1 MLLLRSA
8 SSPLFFFI
16 EFAGVPNV
24 AGSARGSLGA
34 PKWYR
39 AAAETCRHYCM
50 QPLRIRLYRGA
61 AAWVIALNTSARFR
75 RLLIIIVIIIIQ
87 FVPESQRISI
97 HSRIWRRYYSLLPAC
112 RFELLKKKDALL
124 TNCCGI
130 FRSKLGVCRELLKK

>member
-61 AAWVIALNTSARFR
+61 AAWAIAPNTSARFR
-75 RLLIIIVIIIIQ
+75 RLLIIIISSSSSFDSCRNRRGFRYTV
-87 FVPESQRISI
+87 ESGDDTTACV
-97 HSRIWRRYYSLLPAC
+97 SLRAT
-112 RFELLKKKDALL
+112 EKKDALL
-124 TNCCGI
+124 PNCCGI

>member
-61 AAWVIALNTSARFR
+61 AAWAIAPNTSARFR
-75 RLLIIIVIIIIQ
+75 RLLIIIIIIR
-87 FVPESQRISI
+87 FVPESQRNSI
-97 HSRIWRRYYSLLPAC
+97 HRRIMRRYCCLRC

-124 TNCCGI
+124 PNCCGI